1 MDYPLELTFKLLA
14 IAQQITVTDARGQLA
29 FYVKQK
35 AFKLK
40 EAVTVFADQT
50 QQHPVYTINAN
61 KVLDFSAR
69 YNFADSSGRALGSV
83 RRRGMRSIWKAHY
96 EIYDDREQLQMTIK
110 EENAWTKV
118 LDALVGE
125 IPVVG
130 MFTGYMFH
138 PAYLVTRTNGANVMR
153 LEKRPAFFQ
162 GKFLITKNGELPP
175 EEETRAVLSLLMM
188 VLLERRRG

>member
-1 MDYPLELTFKLLA
+1 MEYPLEMTFKLLA
-14 IAQQITVTDARGQLA
+14 IAQQISVTDARGQMV

-40 EAVTVFADQT
+40 EAVTVFSDQT
-50 QQHPVYTINAN
+50 QTGALYTINAN

-69 YNFADSSGRALGSV
+69 YNFADASGKPLGSV
-83 RRRGMRSIWKAHY
+83 RRRGMRSIWKARY
-96 EIYDDREQLQMTIK
+96 EVYDEREQLQMTIV
-110 EENAWTKV
+110 EESAWTKV

-138 PAYLVTRTNGANVMR
+138 PAYLVTRTSGPVVMR

-162 GKFLITKNGELPP
+162 GKFLITRNGDLPP
-175 EEETRAVLSLLMM
+175 DEETRAILSLVMT